1 MAMAVVVFFTAL
13 LLPDDD
19 DDDDDDESDP
29 TVMVSCLSFCSI
41 AWFQP
46 FQPFH
51 QVVSCDG
58 WMNECMYVESCVS
71 SLSLSNTFTVF

>member
-1 MAMAVVVFFTAL
+1 MAVVVFFTAL

-19 DDDDDDESDP
+19 DDDDDDDDESDP
-29 TVMVSCLSFCSI
+29 TVMVLCLSFCSI

-51 QVVSCDG
+51 QVVMD
-58 WMNECMYVESCVS
+58 E
-71 SLSLSNTFTVF
+71 